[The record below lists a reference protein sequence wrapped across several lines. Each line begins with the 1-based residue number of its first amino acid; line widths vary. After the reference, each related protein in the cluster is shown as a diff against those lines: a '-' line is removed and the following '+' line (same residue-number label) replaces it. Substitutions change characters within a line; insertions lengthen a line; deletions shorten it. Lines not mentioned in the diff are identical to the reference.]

1 LALHVHPVTNTAEPS
16 GFCHGNGLLN
26 ERQAADLLNVR
37 VATLRR
43 WRWAGKG
50 PAFRKIEAA
59 VRYSPVDLEA
69 YIASARR
76 TSTSD
81 LGGGFSVQKAA

>member
-1 LALHVHPVTNTAEPS
+1 MMPSNNSHPLLTETEAAALL
-16 GFCHGNGLLN
+16 GLK
-26 ERQAADLLNVR
+26 

-50 PAFRKIEAA
+50 PRFLKIGGA
-59 VRYSPVDLEA
+59 VRYDPADLEA
-69 YIASARR
+69 FIDEARR

-81 LGGGFSVQKAA
+81 DGTAAQVGECGHGGG

>member
-1 LALHVHPVTNTAEPS
+1 MTISVISIDETGAPS
-16 GFCHGNGLLN
+16 GLRRSNGLLN

-50 PAFRKIEAA
+50 PAFLKIGGA
-59 VRYSPVDLEA
+59 VRYDPSELTGTSVLPAARLRLIPEA
-69 YIASARR
+69 
-76 TSTSD
+76 
-81 LGGGFSVQKAA
+81 V

>member
-1 LALHVHPVTNTAEPS
+1 MATNVHSDHRGDLSAA
-16 GFCHGNGLLN
+16 GHGMGLLN
-26 ERQAADLLNVR
+26 ERQAADQLNIK

-50 PAFRKIEAA
+50 PAFLKICGA
-59 VRYSPVDLEA
+59 VRYDRAELEGF
-69 YIASARR
+69 IAAARR

-81 LGGGFSVQKAA
+81 SGAGLSDREAA